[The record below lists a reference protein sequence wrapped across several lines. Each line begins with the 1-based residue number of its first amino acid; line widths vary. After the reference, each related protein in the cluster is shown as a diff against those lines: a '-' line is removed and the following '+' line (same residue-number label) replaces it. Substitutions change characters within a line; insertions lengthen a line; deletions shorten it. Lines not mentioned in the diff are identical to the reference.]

1 MTQRENHAGI
11 RRFFRYSSI
20 TLVGLLLGCFAWAQ
34 SDQALN
40 EGDRAPKSLFALAEP
55 QHGVGVTE
63 ESTLQVPAALPSI
76 TLILIPAG
84 TFTMGATAEQQEDF
98 IRFPGSAQWIDRT
111 APLVESSGP
120 AHEVNLDSFYIFK
133 FDVTNAQYQAFVRA
147 TGHQNSRNSNNTRY
161 NGPNQPVTGV
171 TWNDARSFCAWAGA
185 QLPTEAQWEKAARG
199 TEGFIYPWG
208 NVWDA
213 TKLRSMDG
221 IAHRVFASIED
232 WQAWRATNQSSSE
245 FQAEA
250 RPADAGSYPK
260 GASPYGVMD
269 MAGNVWEW
277 VADWYDPS
285 YYKNSPNDNPKGPSF
300 GDYRVLRGGAWDTPR
315 IANFTWYR
323 ETFMPPSG
331 AGNVTGFRCVTG
343 EIR

>member
-1 MTQRENHAGI
+1 
-11 RRFFRYSSI
+11 
-20 TLVGLLLGCFAWAQ
+20 
-34 SDQALN
+34 
-40 EGDRAPKSLFALAEP
+40 
-55 QHGVGVTE
+55 
-63 ESTLQVPAALPSI
+63 
-76 TLILIPAG
+76 
-84 TFTMGATAEQQEDF
+84 MGATAEQQEDF